1 MTDEQKNSIIN
12 SGKEYF
18 RTILI
23 PNHLKNLKKLS
34 LKDFN
39 VNPFTINYLAAFLCG
54 NTNPESLAKALVYP
68 RILGTSINTS
78 FGQNIQIFITRLA
91 ELTGSASG
99 IDGIDIEFVDALDG
113 RPGIYSARYA
123 PDQKSKISKLLDE
136 MKDVEQ
142 KNRKAHFVCTM
153 TLVAPN
159 GEKLFSNT
167 GRIDGYIDTKPSGE
181 HGFGYDPLFFIPDL
195 NKTMA
200 EMTLKEKNT
209 LSHRARALRPMIE
222 WIKSNLA
229 D

>member
-1 MTDEQKNSIIN
+1 M
-12 SGKEYF
+12 
-18 RTILI
+18 
-23 PNHLKNLKKLS
+23 LK
-34 LKDFN
+34 
-39 VNPFTINYLAAFLCG
+39 IA
-54 NTNPESLAKALVYP
+54 
-68 RILGTSINTS
+68 LGTSNPHKLEEINDMIREIHPDSVEFVLVEGDFDPIENGTTFEENS
-78 FGQNIQIFITRLA
+78 YIKAAEAAKIMGIPALA
-91 ELTGSASG
+91 DDTGLC
-99 IDGIDIEFVDALDG
+99 VDALDG